1 MANGKYETALMTL
14 IPSNP
19 QEWNNGHIELLTA
32 AGTIDRLTD
41 DIIRD
46 SKYMAKKFTNFS
58 EEMEVRGEG
67 WSPMGFS
74 TLRDLELNTAK
85 LEVHKSYLSN
95 LLRHTLGPNGF
106 KDFTKVLSA
115 E

>member
-1 MANGKYETALMTL
+1 MTNGKYETALMTF

-19 QEWNNGHIELLTA
+19 QEWNPDHIELLTT

-58 EEMEVRGEG
+58 EEMEVRGGG
-67 WSPMGFS
+67 WSPMGGS

-85 LEVHKSYLSN
+85 LEVHKSYLAT
-95 LLRHTLGPNGF
+95 LLRMNFGPNGF
-106 KDFTKVLSA
+106 KDFIKTLNA
-115 E
+115 